1 MRLPT
6 LVVLGSLCGLV
17 STAAVASHKN
27 SEALGLIDDA
37 RYEAQALEGLIENS
51 APKRMERKLL
61 RRLSKLEDILDSLEG
76 ELRDQEGSR
85 GRAQR
90 RGQSRRNDNF
100 DGMIIVE
107 DLQEMPVE
115 LPTRRVNPDDYFF
128 EENAE
133 ISSREVKKILSTMD
147 SESFSDGRLDILR
160 SATKRRIL
168 TVAQVKQLME
178 AFPFG
183 DDKVTAAAMLF
194 PQVTDT
200 ENWYTV
206 YAALDFDSDRKALRA
221 KTGI

>member
-6 LVVLGSLCGLV
+6 LVVLGSLCGLI

-37 RYEAQALEGLIENS
+37 RYEAQALEGLIESN
-51 APKRMERKLL
+51 APRRMERKLM
-61 RRLSKLEDILDSLEG
+61 RRLSKLEEILDSLEG
-76 ELRDQEGSR
+76 ELRNQERSAQR
-85 GRAQR
+85 GRR

-100 DGMIIVE
+100 EGMILVE

-115 LPTRRVNPDDYFF
+115 LPTRQVNPDDYFF

-133 ISSREVKKILSTMD
+133 ISSRELKKILSAMD
-147 SESFSDGRLDILR
+147 SEAFSDGRLDILR
-160 SATKRRIL
+160 SASNRRSF
-168 TVAQVKQLME
+168 TVAQVKEIME

-183 DDKVTAAAMLF
+183 DDKVRAAAMLF

>member
-6 LVVLGSLCGLV
+6 LLVIGSLCGLV

-27 SEALGLIDDA
+27 SEALGLLDDA
-37 RYEAQALEGLIENS
+37 RYEAQALEGLIENN
-51 APKRMERKLL
+51 APRRMERKLM
-61 RRLSKLEDILDSLEG
+61 RRLSRLDDILDSLEG
-76 ELRDQEGSR
+76 ELRDQERSRQR
-85 GRAQR
+85 GRR
-90 RGQSRRNDNF
+90 RVQKQRNDNF
-100 DGMIIVE
+100 EGMILVE

-115 LPTRRVNPDDYFF
+115 LPTRQVNSDDYFF

-133 ISSREVKKILSTMD
+133 ISSRELKKILSAMD
-147 SESFSDGRLDILR
+147 SEAFSDGRLDILR
-160 SATKRRIL
+160 SASNRRSF
-168 TVAQVKQLME
+168 TVAQVKEIME

-183 DDKVTAAAMLF
+183 DDKVKAAAMLF

-206 YAALDFDSDRKALRA
+206 YAALDFDSDRKALRV